1 MNGPGDESAG
11 GTGRDGDASPNRYD
25 QLISENQFLLEKL
38 HAEHDRRARLKL
50 EAMLAETPAIHF
62 ELDQQQRLA
71 YVNPT
76 WSRELLHPVSDVL
89 GHPLSDFVA
98 PSHRAVLAAALTE
111 RTREDHTDSAP
122 DICFIDREGRPLWM
136 SVRFRLNRSGTI
148 SGNMQNVSVH
158 RELEN
163 ERLRTQKINSIGRFA
178 AGFAHDFNNLL
189 MAITAN
195 LDITRRKLE
204 SRDILL
210 EEVSLAL
217 RACGHASQIT
227 KQLMNYSSIGQEQ
240 LPVVTPASITELVEE
255 AVEIAFRG
263 SQVQPILSID
273 PGIPMVKMDGSQIH
287 QVLNNLLLNA
297 EQSMP
302 EGGVIKIRIR
312 ERYYAPPSNP
322 NHQEGVAIE
331 IRDQGVGI
339 AKEDL
344 EQVLEPYFTTKE
356 MGNGL
361 GLTTAYWIVK
371 HHDGL
376 MEIESAPGSGTMVRV
391 TLPVSEVQASPA
403 ESSARSHPVQESLTV
418 LVMDDDDQVRSVLAS
433 MLELLGHRVLTS
445 RNGEEC
451 LAKYLDS
458 RVEGS
463 ELPSIDVLV
472 LDLVV
477 AGGRGGIWTLD
488 RLREV
493 DPEVRAVVSTGFS
506 KDPVVEDYASHGF
519 VGALRKPYTVDELQA
534 RLSAACEIDPLRDPP
549 GPSGQARPRHP

>member
-1 MNGPGDESAG
+1 MMDEPQDHTSPEEGPDDES
-11 GTGRDGDASPNRYD
+11 SPNRYD

-38 HAEHDRRARLKL
+38 HAEHDRRARIKL
-50 EAMLAETPAIHF
+50 EDLLAETPAIHF
-62 ELDQQQRLA
+62 ELDREHRLA

-76 WSRELLHPVSDVL
+76 WTRELLHPVPDVL
-89 GHPLSDFVA
+89 GRPLSDFVRA
-98 PSHRAVLAAALTE
+98 SHHAILFDSINGRID
-111 RTREDHTDSAP
+111 RDDSGSAP
-122 DICFIDREGRPLWM
+122 DICFVDGEGRPLWM
-136 SVRFRLNRSGTI
+136 SVRFRLNKSGVI

-204 SRDILL
+204 SRDVVLD
-210 EEVSLAL
+210 EVSLAL

-227 KQLMNYSSIGQEQ
+227 KQLMNYSTIGQEQ
-240 LPVVTPASITELVEE
+240 LPVVKSASISDLVEE

-263 SQVQPILSID
+263 SPVRPILSID
-273 PGIPMVKMDGSQIH
+273 PGICPVKMDSSQIH

-312 ERYYAPPSNP
+312 ERFYAPASGP

-331 IRDQGVGI
+331 IRDQGIGI
-339 AKEDL
+339 PKEDL

-361 GLTTAYWIVK
+361 GLTTAYWIIK

-376 MEIESAPGSGTMVRV
+376 LEIESAPGSGTMVRV
-391 TLPVSEVQASPA
+391 TLPVAETEESEVSAPA
-403 ESSARSHPVQESLTV
+403 RPNQEFTPLTV

-433 MLELLGHRVLTS
+433 MLELLGHRVITS

-451 LAKYLDS
+451 LARYLDS
-458 RVEGS
+458 LDPDTGS
-463 ELPSIDVLV
+463 SPVDVLV

-477 AGGRGGIWTLD
+477 AGGRGGLWTLE
-488 RLREV
+488 RLLEA

-506 KDPVVEDYASHGF
+506 KDPVVEEFSSHGF
-519 VGALRKPYTVDELQA
+519 VGALRKPYTVDDLQSQLA
-534 RLSAACEIDPLRDPP
+534 AACDR
-549 GPSGQARPRHP
+549 SMPRHPGATGKEGH

>member
-1 MNGPGDESAG
+1 MNSRTSA
-11 GTGRDGDASPNRYD
+11 
-25 QLISENQFLLEKL
+25 
-38 HAEHDRRARLKL
+38 
-50 EAMLAETPAIHF
+50 
-62 ELDQQQRLA
+62 
-71 YVNPT
+71 
-76 WSRELLHPVSDVL
+76 
-89 GHPLSDFVA
+89 
-98 PSHRAVLAAALTE
+98 
-111 RTREDHTDSAP
+111 
-122 DICFIDREGRPLWM
+122 
-136 SVRFRLNRSGTI
+136 
-148 SGNMQNVSVH
+148 
-158 RELEN
+158 
-163 ERLRTQKINSIGRFA
+163 RTQKINSIGRFA

-263 SQVQPILSID
+263 SQVQLILSID

-287 QVLNNLLLNA
+287 QVLNNPLLNA

-312 ERYYAPPSNP
+312 SGTTHRPPTRP
-322 NHQEGVAIE
+322 TGGGGD
-331 IRDQGVGI
+331 RDPRPGRDRQGGP
-339 AKEDL
+339 

-376 MEIESAPGSGTMVRV
+376 MEIESAPGSGTMVRSPFR
-391 TLPVSEVQASPA
+391 LRGAGSPA
-403 ESSARSHPVQESLTV
+403 ESPARSQPVQA
-418 LVMDDDDQVRSVLAS
+418 DGA
-433 MLELLGHRVLTS
+433 GHGRRRPGAFGAGVDARVAGAPGSPAQREEAAGTLIRWS
-445 RNGEEC
+445 R
-451 LAKYLDS
+451 
-458 RVEGS
+458 S
-463 ELPSIDVLV
+463 ELPPIDVLV
-472 LDLVV
+472 LDLVAPA
-477 AGGRGGIWTLD
+477 AGRSGRSIGL
-488 RLREV
+488 EV
-493 DPEVRAVVSTGFS
+493 DPAVRAVVST
-506 KDPVVEDYASHGF
+506 DQQTLVEDYASHGF

-534 RLSAACEIDPLRDPP
+534 RRPRPARSIPPGFTRSNGRNAAPALRGHRRDRTGMTRRFSRSRPRAAGRDRRPRPHCCRRCRRCSTLPPRRRDPSWRAA
-549 GPSGQARPRHP
+549 GSGRPR

>member
-1 MNGPGDESAG
+1 MSEPRDEPASEA
-11 GTGRDGDASPNRYD
+11 RREGDASPNRYD

-62 ELDQQQRLA
+62 ELDQQQRIA

-89 GHPLSDFVA
+89 GRPLSDFVA
-98 PSHRAVLAAALTE
+98 PSHQAVLAAALTE

-136 SVRFRLNRSGTI
+136 SIRFRLNRSGTI

-273 PGIPMVKMDGSQIH
+273 PGIPMVRMDGSQIH

-322 NHQEGVAIE
+322 THQEGVAIE

-391 TLPVSEVQASPA
+391 TLPVSEVQAAPA
-403 ESSARSHPVQESLTV
+403 ESPDRSQPVHKPLTV

-458 RVEGS
+458 LVEGS
-463 ELPSIDVLV
+463 ELPPIDVLV

-493 DPEVRAVVSTGFS
+493 DPAVRAVVSTGFS

-534 RLSAACEIDPLRDPP
+534 RLSEACEIDPLRDSR
-549 GPSGQARPRHP
+549 GPTDETRPRHS